1 MKALDFMIGSKK
13 YVFSDTKPSDVDFV
27 IFGMFA
33 QILFNDRGPF
43 NSFLISDCQNL
54 LKHTQNLKQTYWPD
68 WDENTLTARKNK
80 KE

>member
-33 QILFNDRGPF
+33 QILFNDRGPL

-54 LKHTQNLKQTYWPD
+54 LKHTHNVKQTYWPD
-68 WDENTLTARKNK
+68 WDENTLKARKNK